1 MGNVWYLQEQD
12 SRTARRK
19 LSRGPGAGCG
29 YAGPKQRRGTGKQPS
44 ALGNC
49 LLYTKGAIVHAGRVL
64 IAMADRSL
72 LAAYCE
78 ALADGGYAVAAATD
92 GISCLN
98 LLRDAAPDVAVLD
111 RALPW
116 GGGDG
121 VLALMRQ
128 EPSYLR
134 VPVIAFTTR
143 ADEAL
148 CTFMALP
155 VEMYLPTPPT
165 PQSLTTTVRTL
176 LYRQRSSLRADTAAG
191 HAVRPGRAHA
201 GEPKDL
207 PWTIQANRNHP
218 ADFS

>member
-1 MGNVWYLQEQD
+1 MVPARAGFAHGQAEAEPR
-12 SRTARRK
+12 SRRRLRLRWSETAARNREAAERARQLFALHK
-19 LSRGPGAGCG
+19 RSHRARGASFD
-29 YAGPKQRRGTGKQPS
+29 R
-44 ALGNC
+44 L
-49 LLYTKGAIVHAGRVL
+49 
-64 IAMADRSL
+64 ADRSL

-191 HAVRPGRAHA
+191 HAMRPGRAHA
-201 GEPKDL
+201 GEPRDL